1 MSKLK
6 LLGSS
11 SGHTM
16 IQAPAAAGSNTLTLP
31 ANNGS
36 GGQYLRNSGTAGTLE
51 FGALPASGK
60 ILQVV
65 GNLNTGGGTSTTT
78 SNAWVE
84 TYITDTITPVAA
96 NSKIV
101 VLLSGMGGYVGGSSG
116 GYGNATVG
124 WKEGSGSWN
133 YLGDGTNGMA
143 YIYNNPGNAGWWD
156 ANVSMLHTPSYTLS
170 NTLTYTFF
178 IRCTSNISPIAI
190 GNGNSHSPI
199 VLMEV
204 AA

>member
-1 MSKLK
+1 MPVTI
-6 LLGSS
+6 
-11 SGHTM
+11 SGN
-16 IQAPAAAGSNTLTLP
+16 GTLTGVAVGGLP
-31 ANNGS
+31 DGIVDTDMLAANAVTYPKKGTGS
-36 GGQYLRNSGTAGTLE
+36 
-51 FGALPASGK
+51 

-78 SNAWVE
+78 NNAWVA

-101 VLLSGMGGYVGGSSG
+101 ILLSGMGGYVGGSSG

-143 YIYNNPGNAGWWD
+143 YIYNNPGQAGWWD

-178 IRCTSNISPIAI
+178 IRCTSNINPIAI

-204 AA
+204 AG